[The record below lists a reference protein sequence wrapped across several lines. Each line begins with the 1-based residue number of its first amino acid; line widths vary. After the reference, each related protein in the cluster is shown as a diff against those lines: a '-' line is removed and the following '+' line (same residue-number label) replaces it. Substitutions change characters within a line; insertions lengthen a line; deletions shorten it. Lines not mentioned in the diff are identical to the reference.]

1 MSELQEHLAEL
12 PVDFDHETWKIDGF
26 ETANWAMR
34 KLARAEAR
42 LADIQRQALDEA
54 SKISDWA
61 NVVSKNPQRD
71 KVFFENQLKHYL
83 MELRNNPDDGRKS
96 LVLPDGVIES
106 RTINAKAQVTDK
118 ELFLKWCLANHRE
131 GWIRTKEEPN
141 LEALKEGVE
150 FDGDSVI
157 DSQTGE
163 IVEGLVVLEADIAV
177 KVTVSQV

>member
-1 MSELQEHLAEL
+1 
-12 PVDFDHETWKIDGF
+12 
-26 ETANWAMR
+26 
-34 KLARAEAR
+34 
-42 LADIQRQALDEA
+42 
-54 SKISDWA
+54 
-61 NVVSKNPQRD
+61 
-71 KVFFENQLKHYL
+71 
-83 MELRNNPDDGRKS
+83 MELRNDPDDGRKS

-150 FDGDSVI
+150 FDGEFVI

-177 KVTVSQV
+177 KVTASQV

>member
-1 MSELQEHLAEL
+1 MTELSEHLAEL
-12 PVDFDHETWKIDGF
+12 PVEFDHEMWLVDSDSKA
-26 ETANWAMR
+26 EWALR
-34 KLARAEAR
+34 KLKAAYER
-42 LADIQRQALDEA
+42 LAEIDEQIADEQRKMVDWKVRVVRSPARDIT
-54 SKISDWA
+54 
-61 NVVSKNPQRD
+61 
-71 KVFFENQLKHYL
+71 FFENQLRAY
-83 MELRNNPDDGRKS
+83 MIRVRDEDGRKS

-150 FDGDSVI
+150 FDGESVI

-163 IVEGLVVLEADIAV
+163 IVEGLVVLEADISV